1 MDGSPTANTTA
12 QQLLQTRDRLGAQQ
26 TQNAQRRLD
35 ALAEGGGGRDTEELR
50 EAAEE
55 FEATFMSQ
63 MLKPMF
69 KGLKTDGPFGGGH
82 AEKVYR
88 NMLVQEIG
96 KEMSRAGGIDIADS
110 VYQELLRM
118 QEG

>member
-1 MDGSPTANTTA
+1 MDGSPTANATA
-12 QQLLQTRDRLGAQQ
+12 QQLLQSQNRLGTQQ
-26 TQNAQRRLD
+26 LHGSQRRLE
-35 ALAEGGGGRDTEELR
+35 ALAETGGGRDKAQLR

-96 KEMSRAGGIDIADS
+96 KEMSRAGGIGIADS